1 MRSFNLKNLF
11 KRKPRLDHA
20 EASIRLAAVAA
31 LDDEQD
37 VLGRVFREDESRD
50 VRLAALGRLTDASVI
65 ATGLDDP
72 DVQADAAHRLLALGS
87 ELPDHIRAH
96 VAVARVELSEAQ
108 DETRAARAAARIDD
122 PDQRLAALLKNPSN
136 RIRAAVMEGVWDV
149 EVLALVERASRGRDK
164 GLYRMARERIAE
176 RRKGQAE
183 REAEQG
189 ESERLC
195 SAAAQIADDD
205 AHYDAKRD
213 AIEREW
219 QQMLQ
224 SVQETDAG
232 LARFGV
238 PPRDLESLQDAFPA
252 RRVRQ
257 VREEPPVAGAEAEVP
272 ADAGPPAEPA
282 PTERVEALI
291 EQADELVVGGVLTA
305 DSVASL
311 RAALEALQPASE
323 PAPPV
328 EPKPAPGDDREA
340 SPEAGAQE
348 GLTIVATA
356 AMADSQS
363 PPEADPEREVRDPE
377 HVASAERPG
386 AMARQTRAA
395 SAPRPAETRGPLMEP
410 PPTVPEPPAAPAAS
424 MASPEG
430 LPGEAAEQADDGY
443 IRALRKASER
453 VAAIERAVELEAR
466 ASDLVARSLPPEAE
480 DESWQALS
488 ERLGATHELRR
499 EARAL
504 QRRYGWP
511 RDMPRPA
518 QLEGLTNALTQ
529 ADAAIASAGQ
539 RLQGLAEEVADI
551 LGKFE
556 TAIGDGSVRAA
567 SEHEHAARDL
577 VPFLPRDRARSL
589 QARLG
594 SLSARL
600 RELRDWRTFAES
612 PKREGLCQRM
622 EELAEQPLAPQP
634 QADEVKSLR
643 AQWNELGRVASHR
656 DRELLARFDDAAE
669 RAFEPCRAHFAEL
682 AERRAYNLEQRRA
695 IVDVLEDYVA
705 GERWQS
711 SDWTGVERVLR
722 TARSEWRG
730 YYPVDRRAGREV
742 EARFNELTATI
753 HDHLKSEWDVNSA
766 RLESIVAEAA
776 AARASDA
783 PLPERIE
790 VLKSLQQQWKE
801 SGPVPRRVSQRLWRQ
816 FRDEC
821 DPVFA
826 EREAVREDR
835 AEQFRR
841 STDEAE
847 RLIDELR
854 ALVDSTSPLDERE
867 VANLRTRTASIGQ
880 LPRRL
885 LRRLDEALADVE
897 RALSAQRAA
906 STRESELAWLAR
918 VEEVDRAFAEAA
930 AGDELE
936 AWRDAAGEFAAL
948 FAARFEDDADEE
960 DEDPHQLT
968 IVSEIE
974 AETPSPEA
982 DQNLR
987 LALSI
992 ERLNGDLSGEREA
1005 SMDHRSLA
1013 LRWCAAPATAE
1024 EELRTRFFGALRSM
1038 VAGHV
1043 SARGYTNARG
1053 PRVN

>member
-11 KRKPRLDHA
+11 KPKPRLDHA
-20 EASIRLAAVAA
+20 EAGVRLAAVAA

-37 VLGRVFREDESRD
+37 VLGRVFREDESLS
-50 VRLAALGRLTDASVI
+50 VRLAALERLTDAAVI

-72 DVQADAAHRLLALGS
+72 DVQDDAARRLLALGS
-87 ELPDHIRAH
+87 ELRADIRAH

-108 DETRAARAAARIDD
+108 DEARAVAAAARMDD
-122 PDQRLAALLKNPSN
+122 PEQRLAALLKNPSN
-136 RIRAAVMEGVWDV
+136 RIRAAVMEDVWDV
-149 EVLALVERASRGRDK
+149 EVLAVVERASRGRDK

-176 RRKGQAE
+176 RRKGQAA
-183 REAEQG
+183 REAEQE

-205 AHYDAKRD
+205 PHYDAKRD

-219 QQMLQ
+219 HQMLQ
-224 SVQETDAG
+224 AVKETDAG
-232 LARFGV
+232 LARFDV
-238 PPRDLESLQDAFPA
+238 PARDLDSLREAFPV
-252 RRVRQ
+252 RR
-257 VREEPPVAGAEAEVP
+257 VREEPTVVPPEATQS
-272 ADAGPPAEPA
+272 ADAESPLGPT
-282 PTERVEALI
+282 PTERVQALI
-291 EQADELVVGGVLTA
+291 EQAAGLVVDGALTT

-311 RAALEALQPASE
+311 RSELEALQPASQLQSGAEPE
-323 PAPPV
+323 PAP
-328 EPKPAPGDDREA
+328 ASDDTESRLDPNAEQTLTSVATETKEETRSPRQAKLDAEGEAQGAQGGESTEA
-340 SPEAGAQE
+340 SP
-348 GLTIVATA
+348 
-356 AMADSQS
+356 
-363 PPEADPEREVRDPE
+363 
-377 HVASAERPG
+377 
-386 AMARQTRAA
+386 
-395 SAPRPAETRGPLMEP
+395 
-410 PPTVPEPPAAPAAS
+410 APA
-424 MASPEG
+424 
-430 LPGEAAEQADDGY
+430 LPGGSAQAADDGY
-443 IRALRKASER
+443 AKALDKASER
-453 VAAIERAVELEAR
+453 VAALERALELASR
-466 ASDLVARSLPPEAE
+466 ASDLAAGSLPAEAE
-480 DESWQALS
+480 DESWQALA

-511 RDMPRPA
+511 RDMPKPA
-518 QLEGLTNALTQ
+518 PLEGLADALTQ

-539 RLQGLAEEVADI
+539 RLQALAEEVADI
-551 LGKFE
+551 LGNFE
-556 TAIGDGSVRAA
+556 AAIGEGSVRAA

-577 VPFLPRDRARSL
+577 VPFLPRERARSL

-612 PKREGLCQRM
+612 PKREGLCERM
-622 EELAEQPLAPQP
+622 EELAEEPLAPQP

-643 AQWNELGRVASHR
+643 AQWNELGRVASPR

-705 GERWQS
+705 GERWQN

-766 RLESIVAEAA
+766 RLESIVTQAA
-776 AARASDA
+776 AARASGA

-801 SGPVPRRVSQRLWRQ
+801 AGPVPRRVSQRLWRQ

-826 EREAVREDR
+826 EREAAREDR
-835 AEQFRR
+835 AEQFRK
-841 STDEAE
+841 TTGEAE
-847 RLIDELR
+847 TLIEELR
-854 ALVDSTSPLDERE
+854 ALLDRTSALDGRE
-867 VANLRTRTASIGQ
+867 VAELRARAASIGQ

-885 LRRLDEALADVE
+885 QSRLDDALADVE
-897 RALSAQRAA
+897 HALSAERAA
-906 STRESELAWLAR
+906 SAREAELAWLAR

-930 AGDELE
+930 AGDDLE
-936 AWRDAAGEFAAL
+936 AWRDAAGEFASL
-948 FAARFEDDADEE
+948 FAARFEDEADEE

-968 IVSEIE
+968 VVSEIE

-992 ERLNGDLSGEREA
+992 ERLNGDLSGERDA
-1005 SMDHRSLA
+1005 TDHRSLA

-1024 EELRTRFFGALRSM
+1024 DELRARFFGALRSM
-1038 VAGHV
+1038 VAGHASV
-1043 SARGYTNARG
+1043 RRYASGRGQARSAGQGGA
-1053 PRVN
+1053 

>member
-1 MRSFNLKNLF
+1 MRSFNLKSLF

-20 EASIRLAAVAA
+20 EAAVRLAAVAA

-37 VLGRVFREDESRD
+37 LLGRVFCEDESRD
-50 VRLAALGRLTDASVI
+50 VRLAALGRLTDAATI
-65 ATGLDDP
+65 ASGLDDP
-72 DVQADAAHRLLALGS
+72 DVQADAARRLLALAG
-87 ELPDHIRAH
+87 ELPEDIRAH
-96 VAVARVELSEAQ
+96 IAVARVELSEAQ
-108 DETRAARAAARIDD
+108 DEAQAIAAAARIED
-122 PDQRLAALLKNPSN
+122 PEQRLAALLKNPST
-136 RIRAAVMEGVWDV
+136 RIRAAVVEDVWDTQ
-149 EVLALVERASRGRDK
+149 VLALIERASRGRDK

-189 ESERLC
+189 ESQRLC
-195 SAAAQIADDD
+195 FAAAQIADDD

-219 QQMLQ
+219 QQVLQ
-224 SVQETDAG
+224 SVQETDAR
-232 LARFGV
+232 LARFGI
-238 PPRDLESLQDAFPA
+238 PPRDLESLRDAFPE
-252 RRVRQ
+252 RRVREAP
-257 VREEPPVAGAEAEVP
+257 EEPPVPAPEAEAPV
-272 ADAGPPAEPA
+272 DAESSPKPT
-282 PTERVEALI
+282 PTERVQVLI
-291 EQADELVVGGVLTA
+291 EQADGLVVDGALTTE
-305 DSVASL
+305 SVASL
-311 RAALEALQPASE
+311 RADLEALQPVSEPEPAAEPE
-323 PAPPV
+323 PAP
-328 EPKPAPGDDREA
+328 AGDSEA
-340 SPEAGAQE
+340 AFEAGAEEVLTDAATEATEE
-348 GLTIVATA
+348 G
-356 AMADSQS
+356 QS
-363 PPEADPEREVRDPE
+363 PPEAEAEGAAEGEAGGEARGADHDESPSPTEV
-377 HVASAERPG
+377 
-386 AMARQTRAA
+386 
-395 SAPRPAETRGPLMEP
+395 
-410 PPTVPEPPAAPAAS
+410 
-424 MASPEG
+424 
-430 LPGEAAEQADDGY
+430 LPGGPAGRPDDGY
-443 IRALRKASER
+443 AEALRKAAER
-453 VAAIERAVELEAR
+453 VSALERAVELEPR
-466 ASDLVARSLPPEAE
+466 ASDLAAGSLPPEAE
-480 DESWQALS
+480 DESWEALS
-488 ERLGATHELRR
+488 ERLDATHELRR

-511 RDMPRPA
+511 RDMPKPA
-518 QLEGLTNALTQ
+518 PLDGLTNALTQ
-529 ADAAIASAGQ
+529 ADAAIAGAGK
-539 RLQGLAEEVADI
+539 RLQALAEEVADI

-556 TAIGDGSVRAA
+556 TAIGEGSVRAA

-612 PKREGLCQRM
+612 PKREGLCERM
-622 EELAEQPLAPQP
+622 EELAEEPLAPQP

-643 AQWNELGRVASHR
+643 TQWNELGRVASRH

-682 AERRAYNLEQRRA
+682 AERRAYNLEQRHA
-695 IVDVLEDYVA
+695 IVAALEDYVA
-705 GERWQS
+705 SERWQT

-730 YYPVDRRAGREV
+730 YYPVDRRAGRDV
-742 EARFNELTATI
+742 ETRFNELTATI
-753 HDHLKSEWDVNSA
+753 HGHLKSQWDANSTH
-766 RLESIVAEAA
+766 LESIVAQAA
-776 AARASDA
+776 EARASDA
-783 PLPERIE
+783 PLVERIE

-801 SGPVPRRVSQRLWRQ
+801 AGPVPRRVSQRLWRQ

-826 EREAVREDR
+826 EREAAREDR

-841 STDEAE
+841 TTGEAE
-847 RLIDELR
+847 TLIDELR
-854 ALVDSTSPLDERE
+854 ALVDRTSSLDERE
-867 VANLRTRTASIGQ
+867 VAELRARAAAIGQ

-897 RALSAQRAA
+897 HALSAERAA
-906 STRESELAWLAR
+906 STRETELAWLAR

-930 AGDELE
+930 AGDDLE
-936 AWRDAAGEFAAL
+936 AWRDAAGDFAAL

-968 IVSEIE
+968 IESEIE

-992 ERLNGDLSGEREA
+992 ERLNGDLSGERDA
-1005 SMDHRSLA
+1005 SIDHRSLA

-1024 EELRTRFFGALRSM
+1024 EELRTRFFGALRM
-1038 VAGHV
+1038 L
-1043 SARGYTNARG
+1043 ARNSH
-1053 PRVN
+1053 

>member
-20 EASIRLAAVAA
+20 EAGVRLAAVAA

-37 VLGRVFREDESRD
+37 VLGRVFREDESLS
-50 VRLAALGRLTDASVI
+50 VRLAALERLTDAPVI

-72 DVQADAAHRLLALGS
+72 DVQYHAARRLLALGS
-87 ELPDHIRAH
+87 ELRGDIRAH

-108 DETRAARAAARIDD
+108 DETRAARAAACIDD
-122 PDQRLAALLKNPSN
+122 PEQRLAALLKNPSN
-136 RIRAAVMEGVWDV
+136 RIRAAVMAGVWDV
-149 EVLALVERASRGRDK
+149 EVLAVVERASRGRDK

-189 ESERLC
+189 ESQRLC

-205 AHYDAKRD
+205 PHYDAKRD

-224 SVQETDAG
+224 AVQATDAG

-238 PPRDLESLQDAFPA
+238 PPRDLESLQEALPA
-252 RRVRQ
+252 RRVRR
-257 VREEPPVAGAEAEVP
+257 VREEPLVVPPETEVS
-272 ADAGPPAEPA
+272 ADAESPPAPT
-282 PTERVEALI
+282 PTERVQALI
-291 EQADELVVGGVLTA
+291 EQADGLVVDGALTT
-305 DSVASL
+305 DSVAAL
-311 RAALEALQPASE
+311 RAELAALQPASE
-323 PAPPV
+323 PQSTV
-328 EPKPAPGDDREA
+328 EPEPAPASDDSESRLDPSAEQTRTSVANETTEETRSPPQAKLDAEAEARGAQGSESAEA
-340 SPEAGAQE
+340 SP
-348 GLTIVATA
+348 A
-356 AMADSQS
+356 AA
-363 PPEADPEREVRDPE
+363 
-377 HVASAERPG
+377 
-386 AMARQTRAA
+386 
-395 SAPRPAETRGPLMEP
+395 
-410 PPTVPEPPAAPAAS
+410 
-424 MASPEG
+424 
-430 LPGEAAEQADDGY
+430 LPGGPAQAADDGY
-443 IRALRKASER
+443 AKALDKASER
-453 VAAIERAVELEAR
+453 VAALERAVELAPR
-466 ASDLVARSLPPEAE
+466 ASDLAAGSLPAEAE

-488 ERLGATHELRR
+488 VRLGATHELRR

-504 QRRYGWP
+504 RRRYGWP
-511 RDMPRPA
+511 RDMPQPA
-518 QLEGLTNALTQ
+518 PLDGLADALSQ

-539 RLQGLAEEVADI
+539 RLQALAEEVANI

-556 TAIGDGSVRAA
+556 AAIGEGSVRAA
-567 SEHEHAARDL
+567 TEHEHAARDL
-577 VPFLPRDRARSL
+577 VPFLPRERARSL

-612 PKREGLCQRM
+612 PKREGLCERM
-622 EELAEQPLAPQP
+622 EELAEEPLAPQP

-643 AQWNELGRVASHR
+643 AQWNELGRVASPR

-682 AERRAYNLEQRRA
+682 AERRAYNLEQRHA
-695 IVDVLEDYVA
+695 IVDVLADYVA

-766 RLESIVAEAA
+766 RLESIVTQAA
-776 AARASDA
+776 AARAADA

-790 VLKSLQQQWKE
+790 VLKLLQQQWKE
-801 SGPVPRRVSQRLWRQ
+801 AGPVPRRVSQRLWRQ

-826 EREAVREDR
+826 EREAAREDR

-841 STDEAE
+841 ATGEAE
-847 RLIDELR
+847 TLIEELR
-854 ALVDSTSPLDERE
+854 ALLDRASALDERE
-867 VANLRTRTASIGQ
+867 VADLRARAASIRQ

-885 LRRLDEALADVE
+885 LRQLDEALADVE
-897 RALSAQRAA
+897 HALSAERAA
-906 STRESELAWLAR
+906 GAREAELAWLAR

-936 AWRDAAGEFAAL
+936 AWRDAAGEFASL
-948 FAARFEDDADEE
+948 FAARFEDEADEE
-960 DEDPHQLT
+960 DENPHQLT
-968 IVSEIE
+968 VVSEIE
-974 AETPSPEA
+974 AKTPSPEA

-992 ERLNGDLSGEREA
+992 ERLNGDLSGQRDA
-1005 SMDHRSLA
+1005 MDHRSLA

-1024 EELRTRFFGALRSM
+1024 DELRVRFFGALRSM
-1038 VAGHV
+1038 VAGHASVRGHGSVRGQV
-1043 SARGYTNARG
+1043 SNRGQTRG
-1053 PRVN
+1053 RGQGGA

>member
-20 EASIRLAAVAA
+20 EASVRLAAVAA

-37 VLGRVFREDESRD
+37 VLGRVFREDGSRD
-50 VRLAALGRLTDASVI
+50 VRLAALARLTDAATI

-72 DVQADAAHRLLALGS
+72 DVQADAARRLLALGG
-87 ELPDHIRAH
+87 ELPEDIRAH
-96 VAVARVELSEAQ
+96 SAVARVELSEAQ
-108 DETRAARAAARIDD
+108 DEAQAIAAAARIDD
-122 PDQRLAALLKNPSN
+122 PEQRLAALLKNPST
-136 RIRAAVMEGVWDV
+136 RIRAAVVEGVWDAQ
-149 EVLALVERASRGRDK
+149 VLAVVERASRGRDK

-195 SAAAQIADDD
+195 SAAAQIAEDD

-224 SVQETDAG
+224 SVKETDAR
-232 LARFGV
+232 LARFGI
-238 PPRDLESLQDAFPA
+238 PPRDLESLRDSFPE
-252 RRVRQ
+252 RRLRPVPD
-257 VREEPPVAGAEAEVP
+257 EPPVAPPEAEAPV
-272 ADAGPPAEPA
+272 DAESPPKPT
-282 PTERVEALI
+282 PTELVQALI
-291 EQADELVVGGVLTA
+291 EQADGLVVDGALTTE
-305 DSVASL
+305 SVASL
-311 RAALEALQPASE
+311 RADLEALQPASE
-323 PAPPV
+323 P
-328 EPKPAPGDDREA
+328 EPAAEPEAAEPETAIAGDDEAALEA
-340 SPEAGAQE
+340 SAEEVLTDAATDTTEAG
-348 GLTIVATA
+348 
-356 AMADSQS
+356 QS
-363 PPEADPEREVRDPE
+363 PPEAEAEAEGEARGAE
-377 HVASAERPG
+377 HGESP
-386 AMARQTRAA
+386 
-395 SAPRPAETRGPLMEP
+395 APLTEA
-410 PPTVPEPPAAPAAS
+410 
-424 MASPEG
+424 
-430 LPGEAAEQADDGY
+430 LPVEAAEASDDGY
-443 IRALRKASER
+443 ARALRKAEER
-453 VAAIERAVELEAR
+453 VSALERAVELERR
-466 ASDLVARSLPPEAE
+466 ASDLAAGSLPPEGD
-480 DESWQALS
+480 DESWEALS
-488 ERLGATHELRR
+488 ERLGAIHELRR

-511 RDMPRPA
+511 RDMPKPA
-518 QLEGLTNALTQ
+518 PLDGLSNALTQ
-529 ADAAIASAGQ
+529 ADAAIASAGK
-539 RLQGLAEEVADI
+539 RLQVLAEEVADI

-556 TAIGDGSVRAA
+556 TAIGEGSVRAA

-612 PKREGLCQRM
+612 PKREGLCERM
-622 EELAEQPLAPQP
+622 EELAEEPLAPQP

-643 AQWNELGRVASHR
+643 AQWNELGRVASRR

-695 IVDVLEDYVA
+695 IVEVLEDYVA

-711 SDWTGVERVLR
+711 SDWINVERVLR

-742 EARFNELTATI
+742 EERFNELTATI
-753 HDHLKSEWDVNSA
+753 HDHLKSQWDTNSA
-766 RLESIVAEAA
+766 HLESIVAQAA
-776 AARASDA
+776 EARASDA
-783 PLPERIE
+783 PLVERIE

-801 SGPVPRRVSQRLWRQ
+801 AGPVPRRVSQRLWRQ

-826 EREAVREDR
+826 EREAAREDR

-841 STDEAE
+841 TTGDAE
-847 RLIDELR
+847 TLIDELR
-854 ALVDSTSPLDERE
+854 ALVDSTSSLDERE
-867 VANLRTRTASIGQ
+867 VADLRARAASIGQ

-897 RALSAQRAA
+897 HALSAERAA
-906 STRESELAWLAR
+906 NTREAELAWLAR
-918 VEEVDRAFAEAA
+918 VEEVDRAFALAA
-930 AGDELE
+930 ADDDLE
-936 AWRDAAGEFAAL
+936 AWRDAAGEFASL

-960 DEDPHQLT
+960 DEDAHQLT
-968 IVSEIE
+968 VVSEIE

-992 ERLNGDLSGEREA
+992 ERLNGDLSGERGA
-1005 SMDHRSLA
+1005 AMDHRSLA

-1024 EELRTRFFGALRSM
+1024 EELRTRFFGALRTM
-1038 VAGHV
+1038 AAGHGG
-1043 SARGYTNARG
+1043 A
-1053 PRVN
+1053 